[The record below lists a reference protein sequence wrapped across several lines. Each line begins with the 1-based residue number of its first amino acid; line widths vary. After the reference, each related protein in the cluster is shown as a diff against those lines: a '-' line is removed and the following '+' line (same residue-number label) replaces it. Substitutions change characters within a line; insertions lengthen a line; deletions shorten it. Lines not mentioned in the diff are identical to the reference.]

1 MIAEQLSNDLTEV
14 LQGNPWYGPPVYT
27 IIEEVSFEAAFEKP
41 PGSVHNIAGI
51 VLHMLSWTEEVID
64 RLNGLPSQVPSSGD
78 WPDPGTPD
86 EQKWQNFIN
95 DLKLVNVNLIG
106 MIQNFPVEQWG
117 ELVGGTIENDPGTTF
132 EALVKGLIQH
142 HIYHSGQISLLTRI
156 TQLGE

>member
-1 MIAEQLSNDLTEV
+1 
-14 LQGNPWYGPPVYT
+14 
-27 IIEEVSFEAAFEKP
+27 
-41 PGSVHNIAGI
+41 
-51 VLHMLSWTEEVID
+51 
-64 RLNGLPSQVPSSGD
+64 VPSSGD

-106 MIQNFPVEQWG
+106 MIQNFPEEQWG

-132 EALVKGLIQH
+132 ETLVIGLIQH

-156 TQLGE
+156 TQLGI